1 MELWPLDVMG
11 GVRLL
16 DGTPLSVVT
25 GLDNHSRYCVCARL
39 VERAT
44 ARPVCDALAAALAR
58 HGAPEA
64 ILTDNSKVFTARFGP
79 GARPV
84 LFDRI
89 CHEHGIK
96 QLLTAPYSPMTTG
109 KVERLHK
116 TLRASCSACA
126 RSPRLLRRRR
136 RGTPGSST
144 TTRCGRT
151 RASATS
157 LQPTGSQRQVMVP
170 WIPSLPELNPG
181 PPSRWCYRAPAYHAS
196 AETPRAMRGLRRPRA
211 AAPRGPCRG
220 FQGCRNCRMLRFIA
234 LAPPVRPPL
243 DAMGTGIG
251 DPAAHPRAGHLRKL
265 DRAPAP
271 RRNQRHQLGR
281 AACRRP
287 GRVVR
292 VGAKGRDL
300 NPRLL
305 RARKWQP
312 TAVQTGV
319 CAGRRQPS
327 GVK

>member
-25 GLDNHSRYCVCARL
+25 GLDNHSRYCICARL

-116 TLRASCSACA
+116 TLRAE
-126 RSPRLLRRRR
+126 LFGL
-136 RGTPGSST
+136 
-144 TTRCGRT
+144 
-151 RASATS
+151 RASAS
-157 LQPTGSQRQVMVP
+157 LAEAQTARDAWVEHYNTMRPHQGVGDQP
-170 WIPSLPELNPG
+170 
-181 PPSRWCYRAPAYHAS
+181 PAD
-196 AETPRAMRGLRRPRA
+196 RF
-211 AAPRGPCRG
+211 AAPGDGP
-220 FQGCRNCRMLRFIA
+220 M
-234 LAPPVRPPL
+234 
-243 DAMGTGIG
+243 
-251 DPAAHPRAGHLRKL
+251 DPF
-265 DRAPAP
+265 
-271 RRNQRHQLGR
+271 
-281 AACRRP
+281 
-287 GRVVR
+287 
-292 VGAKGRDL
+292 
-300 NPRLL
+300 
-305 RARKWQP
+305 
-312 TAVQTGV
+312 
-319 CAGRRQPS
+319 PS
-327 GVK
+327 